1 MRYFVKV
8 FIFAVLNIFLFAGL
22 SHAEKVTFV
31 KEYTYQASEDDSKN
45 SSRTITLREI
55 KKLLLEE
62 LGVYL
67 ESETEVK
74 DFKLTKDHVS
84 VYTAGIVSVEIIGE
98 KWDGK
103 RYWLK
108 AKISADPKEV
118 VKSIDKLRKDRDKT
132 RELQEIK
139 KRSDFLL
146 DEVERLKKELETT
159 KADIK
164 EKKKSE
170 YEETV
175 RKLSAV
181 EWVEKA
187 KSLFQKENYKEIIEA
202 LTNAINLDPKYA
214 EAYGM
219 RGAALLE
226 ISDYKGAIEDFN
238 KGIELTDPQDAG
250 NLSDLYRR
258 RANANVRNAQYMSAI
273 EDAEKAVSLGE
284 SFIWFDKLEYS
295 NLIKKYPNNHL
306 LYLFR
311 GIYHINTSMFH
322 KEGIK
327 LGMNDIKKAIK
338 LNPNYAL
345 SYYWLGRGYKDL
357 IRFNDLVL
365 KKETD
370 DKIYQNGIEAFTKAI
385 ELKMKV
391 SQGMNVFYDRGGFF
405 KSLGKYK
412 EAVRDFTAA
421 IEIDPKDYNILR
433 DRADVYMILHQ
444 YEDALE
450 DRNKEID
457 LLKTRYLNPTEF
469 FSPDARQ
476 VADKDKDLLKSG
488 YGILLCGEYN
498 QRGYVYF
505 LLDRFQ
511 SAIEDF
517 SIVLGSCG
525 KAYRY
530 SAYQYRGISYLEL
543 KDYKKAIENFE
554 KTIELDSKNWQGYY
568 WLGDTYLDLSNY
580 DEAIKHYD
588 SALKINPK
596 LADAYFNRG
605 AAHAKLK
612 NYRLAMIDWD
622 HAAKL
627 DNKNYLIYY
636 NRGII
641 LFKQSLYKQ
650 AIKEFDR
657 AIQINPTA
665 DKAYYYR
672 GLNYSGLGNKEKFI
686 ADMQI
691 AARLGHKEAQDDLRK
706 AGERW

>member
-1 MRYFVKV
+1 
-8 FIFAVLNIFLFAGL
+8 
-22 SHAEKVTFV
+22 
-31 KEYTYQASEDDSKN
+31 
-45 SSRTITLREI
+45 
-55 KKLLLEE
+55 
-62 LGVYL
+62 
-67 ESETEVK
+67 
-74 DFKLTKDHVS
+74 
-84 VYTAGIVSVEIIGE
+84 
-98 KWDGK
+98 
-103 RYWLK
+103 
-108 AKISADPKEV
+108 
-118 VKSIDKLRKDRDKT
+118 
-132 RELQEIK
+132 
-139 KRSDFLL
+139 
-146 DEVERLKKELETT
+146 
-159 KADIK
+159 
-164 EKKKSE
+164 
-170 YEETV
+170 
-175 RKLSAV
+175 
-181 EWVEKA
+181 
-187 KSLFQKENYKEIIEA
+187 
-202 LTNAINLDPKYA
+202 
-214 EAYGM
+214 
-219 RGAALLE
+219 
-226 ISDYKGAIEDFN
+226 
-238 KGIELTDPQDAG
+238 
-250 NLSDLYRR
+250 
-258 RANANVRNAQYMSAI
+258 
-273 EDAEKAVSLGE
+273 
-284 SFIWFDKLEYS
+284 
-295 NLIKKYPNNHL
+295 
-306 LYLFR
+306 
-311 GIYHINTSMFH
+311 
-322 KEGIK
+322 
-327 LGMNDIKKAIK
+327 MNDIKKAIK

-433 DRADVYMILHQ
+433 DRADVYMVLHQ

-457 LLKTRYLNPTEF
+457 LLNRIPENNMIGKGYYLCTAHKE
-469 FSPDARQ
+469 R
-476 VADKDKDLLKSG
+476 G
-488 YGILLCGEYN
+488 
-498 QRGYVYF
+498 RGYF
-505 LLDRFQ
+505 LMNKFQ
-511 SAIEDF
+511 AAIEDCTAALSF
-517 SIVLGSCG
+517 KCWNET
-525 KAYRY
+525 RY
-530 SAYQYRGISYLEL
+530 SAYGIRGLSYLEM